1 MESNFGS
8 LVMCYTYSVD
18 GRIIGSRVGIIME
31 EIKVQRSVSNIGSQA
46 LYEILIDGVIELLP
60 RTDFRL
66 LEQG

>member
-1 MESNFGS
+1 
-8 LVMCYTYSVD
+8 
-18 GRIIGSRVGIIME
+18 ME